1 MASWRT
7 VGVNGGVTGRRRAAP
22 RRAIADTRHKITAV
36 EGQGQGGSAAAGECR
51 QHALGTAAAADG
63 GGDGDAGLS
72 VRGLPLGVST
82 RHDEATARRR
92 ACGQVAWGLDLVEA
106 VAGDGEHGAAGLAG
120 LRRHDTGDGGV
131 DVKDEGCRGQP
142 SGHKGLAY
150 TRWHVW
156 VITRLVRVGVAL
168 CRRPQEARPLAVS
181 YTLHPSALQHCA
193 IVTRMCPGILGAG
206 LMHT

>member
-51 QHALGTAAAADG
+51 QQALGTAAAADG

-82 RHDEATARRR
+82 RHDEATARRC
-92 ACGQVAWGLDLVEA
+92 ACGQVAWGLVEA
-106 VAGDGEHGAAGLAG
+106 VGGDGEHGAAGLAG

-131 DVKDEGCRGQP
+131 DVKDEGGRGQP
-142 SGHKGLAY
+142 SSHKGLAY
-150 TRWHVW
+150 TRWHVC

-168 CRRPQEARPLAVS
+168 CRRPQEARGLWR
-181 YTLHPSALQHCA
+181 YHTHCIHQHCQSSGSLA
-193 IVTRMCPGILGAG
+193 GTLGAG